1 VASVAPRSPASRAGL
16 RTGDVIVAIDG
27 HVVDDPNAFDYRFTT
42 KPLGQT
48 AQVGVLRGGR
58 ETRLA
63 VALET
68 APDTPREEV
77 VLRTRSPFQ
86 GSKVANL
93 SPALADELRLDSSA
107 EGVVIVDIADN
118 ALARNFFRRGDR
130 IVSVNNDRITRTR
143 DLERIAGQNNR
154 VWRIVIERGG
164 KQLSLTLGG

>member
-1 VASVAPRSPASRAGL
+1 
-16 RTGDVIVAIDG
+16 
-27 HVVDDPNAFDYRFTT
+27 
-42 KPLGQT
+42 
-48 AQVGVLRGGR
+48 
-58 ETRLA
+58 
-63 VALET
+63 
-68 APDTPREEV
+68 

-118 ALARNFFRRGDR
+118 APARNFFRRGDR